1 MTLRQFVSKWKQPY
15 EGNVFQQNF
24 LLLLNTLLL
33 LIIIRLFAWFTKNV
47 DENAGLK
54 SIDKILHLNVATIPL
69 TAFWF
74 VFIRPL
80 TMVQEA
86 QWNSATKFMQRFIYP
101 WLDKLLPPLYI
112 NPNILSLKAENA
124 KSVSKLS
131 QQIPVS
137 HSKDYLYLNS
147 NQQIAFD

>member
-24 LLLLNTLLL
+24 LLLVNTLIL
-33 LIIIRLFAWFTKNV
+33 LIIIRIFAWFTKSV

-54 SIDKILHLNVATIPL
+54 AVDKFLHLNAATIPL

-74 VFIRPL
+74 IFIRPL
-80 TMVQEA
+80 TTVQEA
-86 QWNSATKFMQRFIYP
+86 QWNHVTKLMSQFVYP

-112 NPNILSLKAENA
+112 NPNILSLKSENA
-124 KSVSKLS
+124 KSVSMLHAMKTKENEES
-131 QQIPVS
+131 
-137 HSKDYLYLNS
+137 YLYLTPE
-147 NQQIAFD
+147 QVVAF